1 MSRGK
6 DADCAIVAAIRQS
19 CCIENTQYMSAMQ
32 MGGFRARSGSLLG
45 ASGLRRVDR
54 ELPQPFA
61 QRVAVDAE
69 PPCGFELVAAHF
81 AQGAAEQRRFDDF
94 LKPGVENAVTPHQFL
109 VRERKSDV

>member
-1 MSRGK
+1 MFSAKRENCG
-6 DADCAIVAAIRQS
+6 
-19 CCIENTQYMSAMQ
+19 IETARYVSSMQ
-32 MGGFRARSGSLLG
+32 MGGFRARAGSLLG

-94 LKPGVENAVTPHQFL
+94 LKPGVEIAVTPHQLL
-109 VRERKSDV
+109 VRPEIGRAHV